1 MAECPRC
8 GYTRQAED
16 SECPHCGTDFAYV
29 EKKLALK
36 KAVIV
41 EKELEKE
48 RVSSRLSELIG
59 RMTDDQLENLLEF
72 AEGLYGKK
80 KRKHER
86 YSCLIT
92 TDCVYKSR
100 AFNDFIKDISFGGVF
115 IETKESFS
123 LGEDITLTISFSH
136 YSKPFKIAGEI
147 VRIAPSGIGV
157 KFKTISQIQEELVQN
172 LVKQVG
178 KFKK

>member
-1 MAECPRC
+1 MTECPRC
-8 GYTRQAED
+8 GYKRQAED
-16 SECPHCGTDFAYV
+16 TECPQCGTDFAYV
-29 EKKLALK
+29 AKKLARE
-36 KAVIV
+36 KAVIA

-48 RVSSRLSELIG
+48 RVSSRLSELIAK
-59 RMTDDQLENLLEF
+59 MTDEQLENLLEF
-72 AEGLYGKK
+72 AEELHGKK
-80 KRKHER
+80 KRQHDR

-100 AFNDFIKDISFGGVF
+100 AFNDFIKDISCGGVF
-115 IETKESFS
+115 IETKESFAP
-123 LGEDITLTISFSH
+123 GEDITLTISFSH

-157 KFKTISQIQEELVQN
+157 KFKTVSQIQEELVQN